1 VFVSSGPPAPDPNSL
16 RAALLEFA
24 EGLRIALRAIWANR
38 LRAVLTTLGIIIGI
52 VSVTAM
58 FTTINGIERGL
69 DRSMAMLGTNVLSVD
84 KQPQTFENDWWK
96 YTNRPPITEDIA
108 QRIREQSRYAVAVA
122 PTTGTVRGVQY
133 ADRQLSTVFIRA
145 STPDIAQ
152 INNLNLS
159 AGRFFGET
167 EERAARNVAI
177 IGKEVAEAM
186 FFNETPIGKRI
197 RVGGSRFEVIGV
209 LEEQGKF
216 LGLVSF
222 DNQVL
227 MPLSAFENAFG
238 LSQWRQISIQVK
250 VDAAENMEAARDEL
264 TGIVRTARQLDP
276 MEEDNFA
283 INRNDSFEMQISGV
297 KSAIYGVGLFLTG
310 LALLVGGIGVM
321 NIMFVSVRERTREI
335 GIRKAVGA
343 TRRAILTQFLLEA
356 VIVCLIGGVIG
367 VGIAFGVTYLINLVF
382 TAVLSPA
389 TVALAF
395 GICVGVGV
403 LFGFIPA
410 WAAARSRPIEALRYE

>member
-1 VFVSSGPPAPDPNSL
+1 M

-69 DRSMAMLGTNVLSVD
+69 DRSMAMLGTNVLSVS

-96 YTNRPPITEDIA
+96 YINRPAITEDLA
-108 QRIREQSRYAVAVA
+108 QHIREQSRYAVAVA

-133 ADRQLSTVFIRA
+133 QDHQLSTVFIRA

-152 INNLNLS
+152 INSLDLS

-167 EERAARNVAI
+167 EQRAARNVCI
-177 IGKEVAEAM
+177 IGKEVAEAL

-197 RVGGSRFEVIGV
+197 RIDGARFEVIGV

-227 MPLSAFENAFG
+227 MPLSAFEKVFG
-238 LSQWRQISIQVK
+238 MSQWRQISIEVK

-264 TGIVRTARQLDP
+264 TGIVRTARQLGP

-283 INRNDSFEMQISGV
+283 INRQDAFETQIAGV
-297 KSAIYGVGLFLTG
+297 KGAIYGVGLFLTG

-356 VIVCLIGGVIG
+356 VVVCMIGGVIG
-367 VGIAFGVTYLINLVF
+367 VLISFGITYLINLVF
-382 TAVLSPA
+382 TAVLSPM

>member
-1 VFVSSGPPAPDPNSL
+1 M
-16 RAALLEFA
+16 RAALLEFV
-24 EGLRIALRAIWANR
+24 EGLRIAVRAIWANR

-69 DRSMAMLGTNVLSVD
+69 DRSMAMLGTNVLSVS
-84 KQPQTFENDWWK
+84 KQPQTFDNDWWK
-96 YTNRPPITEDIA
+96 YVNRPQISEEVADV
-108 QRIREQSRYAVAVA
+108 IRARSRYAVAVA
-122 PTTGTVRGVQY
+122 PVTGTMRGVQY
-133 ADRQLSTVFIRA
+133 GEHQLSTVFVRA
-145 STPDIAQ
+145 STPDIAA
-152 INNLNLS
+152 INNLDLS
-159 AGRFFGET
+159 EGRFFGET
-167 EERAARNVAI
+167 EQRAARNVCI
-177 IGKEVAEAM
+177 IGKEVADAL

-197 RVGGSRFEVIGV
+197 RVGGTRFEVIGV

-216 LGLVSF
+216 LGLISF

-227 MPLSAFENAFG
+227 MPFSSFEKAFG
-238 LSQWRQISIQVK
+238 LSEWRHISIEVK
-250 VDAAENMEAARDEL
+250 VDEAEHMEAAQDEL
-264 TGIVRTARQLDP
+264 TGIVRAARQLDP

-283 INRNDSFEMQISGV
+283 ISRNDAFGTQISGV

-343 TRRAILTQFLLEA
+343 SRRAILTQFLLEA
-356 VIVCLIGGVIG
+356 IIVCMIGGMIG
-367 VGIAFGVTYLINLVF
+367 VLISVGITYLINLVF
-382 TAVLSPA
+382 TAVLSPG
-389 TVALAF
+389 TVVLAF
-395 GICVGVGV
+395 GICVGIGV

-410 WAAARSRPIEALRYE
+410 WAAARSRPIDALRYE

>member
-1 VFVSSGPPAPDPNSL
+1 MP
-16 RAALLEFA
+16 AALLEFV
-24 EGLRIALRAIWANR
+24 EGLRIAVRAIWANR
-38 LRAVLTTLGIIIGI
+38 LRAILTTLGIIIGI

-69 DRSMAMLGTNVLSVD
+69 DRSMAMLGTNVLSVS

-96 YTNRPPITEDIA
+96 YTNRPAITQDVAE
-108 QRIREQSRYAVAVA
+108 RIRQHSRYAVAVA

-133 ADRQLSTVFIRA
+133 EDRQLSTVFVRA
-145 STPDIAQ
+145 STPDIAE
-152 INNLNLS
+152 INNLDLS

-167 EERAARNVAI
+167 EQRAARNVCI
-177 IGKEVAEAM
+177 IGQEVAEAL
-186 FFNETPIGKRI
+186 FFNESPIGKRI
-197 RVGGSRFEVIGV
+197 RVGGTRFEVIGV

-216 LGLVSF
+216 LGLISF

-227 MPLSAFENAFG
+227 MPLSAFEKAFG
-238 LSQWRQISIQVK
+238 LSEWRQISIEVK

-283 INRNDSFEMQISGV
+283 INRQDAFETQIAGV
-297 KSAIYGVGLFLTG
+297 KGAIYGVGLFLTG

-343 TRRAILTQFLLEA
+343 SRRAILTQFLLEA
-356 VIVCLIGGVIG
+356 IIVCMIGGLIGVLIST
-367 VGIAFGVTYLINLVF
+367 GITYLINLVF
-382 TAVLSPA
+382 TAVLSPG
-389 TVALAF
+389 TVVLAF
-395 GICVGVGV
+395 GICVGIGI

-410 WAAARSRPIEALRYE
+410 WAAARSRPIDALRYE

>member
-1 VFVSSGPPAPDPNSL
+1 LP
-16 RAALLEFA
+16 AALLEFV

-96 YTNRPPITEDIA
+96 YTNRPPITEDLA
-108 QRIREQSRYAVAVA
+108 QHIREQSRYAVAVA

-133 ADRQLSTVFIRA
+133 GDQQLSTVFIRA
-145 STPDIAQ
+145 ATPDIAQ
-152 INNLNLS
+152 INNLDLS

-167 EERAARNVAI
+167 EQRAARTVCI
-177 IGKEVAEAM
+177 IGQEVAEAL
-186 FFNETPIGKRI
+186 FPNETPVGKRI
-197 RVGGSRFEVIGV
+197 RVGGERFEVIGV

-227 MPLSAFENAFG
+227 MPLSAFEKTFG
-238 LSQWRQISIQVK
+238 LSQWRQLSIQVK

-276 MEEDNFA
+276 LEEDNFA
-283 INRNDSFEMQISGV
+283 INRNDSFETQIAGV
-297 KSAIYGVGLFLTG
+297 KGAIYGVGLFLTG

-356 VIVCLIGGVIG
+356 IVVCMLGGVIG
-367 VGIAFGVTYLINLVF
+367 VLISFGVTYLINLVF

>member
-1 VFVSSGPPAPDPNSL
+1 L
-16 RAALLEFA
+16 RAALLEFV

-84 KQPQTFENDWWK
+84 KQPQTFDNDWWK

-133 ADRQLSTVFIRA
+133 EDRQLSTVFIRA

-167 EERAARNVAI
+167 EQRAARNVAI
-177 IGKEVAEAM
+177 IGQEVAEAM

-227 MPLSAFENAFG
+227 MPLSAFEKAFG
-238 LSQWRQISIQVK
+238 LSEWRQISIQVK

-276 MEEDNFA
+276 LEEDNFA
-283 INRNDSFEMQISGV
+283 INRNDSFETQISGV

-356 VIVCLIGGVIG
+356 ITVCLIGGLIG

>member
-1 VFVSSGPPAPDPNSL
+1 L

-84 KQPQTFENDWWK
+84 KQPQTFDNDWWK
-96 YTNRPPITEDIA
+96 YTNRPPITEEIA
-108 QRIREQSRYAVAVA
+108 DRIREQSRYAVAVA

-133 ADRQLSTVFIRA
+133 GDQQLSTVFIRA

-152 INNLNLS
+152 INSLNLS

-167 EERAARNVAI
+167 EQRAGRSVAI
-177 IGKEVAEAM
+177 IGQEVAEAL
-186 FFNETPIGKRI
+186 FANETPIGKRI
-197 RVGGSRFEVIGV
+197 RVGGARFEVIGV

-216 LGLVSF
+216 LGLISF

-227 MPLSAFENAFG
+227 MPLSAFETAFG

-276 MEEDNFA
+276 LEEDNFA
-283 INRNDSFEMQISGV
+283 VNRNDSFETQISGV
-297 KSAIYGVGLFLTG
+297 KGAIYGVGLFLTG

-356 VIVCLIGGVIG
+356 VTVCLLGGLIG
-367 VGIAFGVTYLINLVF
+367 VAISFGVTYLINLVF

>member
-1 VFVSSGPPAPDPNSL
+1 L
-16 RAALLEFA
+16 RAALLEFV

-84 KQPQTFENDWWK
+84 KQPQTFDNDWWK

-108 QRIREQSRYAVAVA
+108 ERIREQSRYAVAVA

-133 ADRQLSTVFIRA
+133 EDRQLSTVFIRA

-167 EERAARNVAI
+167 EQRAARNVAI
-177 IGKEVAEAM
+177 IGQEVAEAM
-186 FFNETPIGKRI
+186 FFNETPIGKQI

-227 MPLSAFENAFG
+227 MPLSAFEKAFG

-250 VDAAENMEAARDEL
+250 VDAAEHMEAARDEL
-264 TGIVRTARQLDP
+264 TGIVRTARQLGP
-276 MEEDNFA
+276 LEEDNFA
-283 INRNDSFEMQISGV
+283 VNRNDSFETQISGV

-356 VIVCLIGGVIG
+356 ITVCLIGGLIG
-367 VGIAFGVTYLINLVF
+367 VGISFGITYLINLVF

-389 TVALAF
+389 TVVLAF